1 MLNIDY
7 FNIITHID
15 RLFKN
20 NDYYCKQLIEY
31 KTGAIYY
38 EFIKNDN
45 IEYKYSIII
54 YNDNYIKVTIPI
66 KNSNFKYST
75 YLENILMVYNYLY
88 IHTKDNKKN

>member
-7 FNIITHID
+7 FNIIRHIY
-15 RLFKN
+15 RLFKK
-20 NDYYCKQLIEY
+20 NDYYCKQSIQY
-31 KTGAIYY
+31 KTDAIYY

-45 IEYKYSIII
+45 IEYRYSIII

-75 YLENILMVYNYLY
+75 YIDNILTVYNYLY
-88 IHTKDNKKN
+88 IHTKDNKK